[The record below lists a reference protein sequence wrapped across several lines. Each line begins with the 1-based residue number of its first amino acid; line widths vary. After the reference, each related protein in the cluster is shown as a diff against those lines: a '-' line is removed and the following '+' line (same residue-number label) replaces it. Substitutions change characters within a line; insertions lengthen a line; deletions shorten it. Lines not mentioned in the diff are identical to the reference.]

1 MTSTKKS
8 QQALAPIP
16 PFMLTLI
23 IGTLMLASKTYLA
36 FSSLSLPAISL
47 PYTII
52 IAMLLMTM
60 GCIPFANAVFLF
72 ITARTT
78 INPTQPDTSSSLV
91 THGIYRFTRNPMYLG
106 LLLWLMSWG
115 IYLEDLVAIS
125 GPLFFYWHINRHQIP
140 FEETALK
147 DHFGTTYKMYCR
159 KTRRWL

>member
-60 GCIPFANAVFLF
+60 GCIPFANAVFF
-72 ITARTT
+72 VY
-78 INPTQPDTSSSLV
+78 NS
-91 THGIYRFTRNPMYLG
+91 THN
-106 LLLWLMSWG
+106 
-115 IYLEDLVAIS
+115 
-125 GPLFFYWHINRHQIP
+125 H
-140 FEETALK
+140 
-147 DHFGTTYKMYCR
+147 
-159 KTRRWL
+159 